1 MLPHTKSCMMMHPLP
16 LVLLLLL
23 LQIQLLAVSSH
34 PPWAAGTF
42 INHTAITHARCLP
55 DQASALLRLKR
66 SFTTTDESVA
76 AFQSW
81 KAGTDCCS
89 WEGIRCGATSGRV
102 TSLDLGDCG
111 LQSDHLDH
119 VIFELTSLRYL
130 NLGGNDFSLSEIPST
145 GFEQL
150 TMLTHLN
157 LSTCNFSGQVP
168 AYGIGRLMSLVSLD
182 LSFQYEIIELFDTG
196 FAFSGDFTYD
206 GQLMLSNFTAL
217 VANLTS
223 LEELRLSW
231 LDMSDQGD
239 KWCNALAKYTPNLR
253 VLSLPFCSLS
263 SPICGS
269 LASLQSLSVVDLQ
282 YNHLTGSVPEFFAN
296 FSSLSVLRLSYN
308 FLEVW
313 VPSVIFQHD
322 KLVTIDLHRNH
333 NISGNLPNFS
343 TDSSLENLFVG
354 KTNFSGTIPSSI
366 SNLKH
371 LKKLGLNALGFA
383 KELPSSIGRLR
394 SLNSLQVS
402 GLGLVGSIS
411 SWITN
416 LTSLEVLEV
425 SHCGFNE
432 PIPSSIA
439 DLNKLRKLA
448 LYKCNFSGK
457 IPSGLASCN
466 VEKFP
471 NILRHSSNINRLDL
485 SNNQIRGSIPQWA
498 WEKWTDSDL
507 FFLNLSHNEFT
518 SVVGHDSFLPFY
530 IVCLDLSFNM
540 FEGPIPLPQHSG
552 DVLDYSNNN
561 FSSIALNISSQLVK
575 TSCFKASRNHLS
587 GNIPPSFCTTVLEI
601 LDLSYNNLNGSIP
614 PCLMEDANE
623 LRVLNLKGNQLYG
636 ELPHNI
642 HESCMLEALDFSSN
656 QIEGQLPRSLASCK
670 YLEVLDIGNN
680 QISDSFPCWMAELS
694 RLQVFVLKSNKFFG
708 QVSPAIP
715 DEKNTCEFPRLPI
728 LDLASNNLS
737 GTLTEE
743 WFISLSS
750 MMVKSVNETPV
761 MKYNTYQGQ
770 VYQVYTV
777 LTYKGMDVSF
787 TKILRTLVFIDVS
800 NNKIHGRIPGV
811 IGELLLLQTLN
822 MSRNSFTGTIP
833 SQFGRLNQLESLD
846 LSSNGISGK
855 IPQEITSLDFLTTLN
870 LSNNM
875 LEGRIPESPHFSTFD
890 DSSFMGNT
898 GLCGPPLLKQC
909 SSETTPNSALHNSA
923 EKSAD
928 TMLFFFIGLGL
939 GVRFA
944 VVIVVIWVLPLRN
957 KS

>member
-457 IPSGLASCN
+457 IPSGILSLTQLDTLQLHSNNLFGTTQLNSLWELQKLFDLNLSNNKLNVIEGEHNSSKVSFPDLWHLSLASCN

-518 SVVGHDSFLPFY
+518 SV
-530 IVCLDLSFNM
+530 
-540 FEGPIPLPQHSG
+540 
-552 DVLDYSNNN
+552 
-561 FSSIALNISSQLVK
+561 
-575 TSCFKASRNHLS
+575 
-587 GNIPPSFCTTVLEI
+587 
-601 LDLSYNNLNGSIP
+601 
-614 PCLMEDANE
+614 
-623 LRVLNLKGNQLYG
+623 
-636 ELPHNI
+636 
-642 HESCMLEALDFSSN
+642 
-656 QIEGQLPRSLASCK
+656 
-670 YLEVLDIGNN
+670 
-680 QISDSFPCWMAELS
+680 
-694 RLQVFVLKSNKFFG
+694 
-708 QVSPAIP
+708 
-715 DEKNTCEFPRLPI
+715 
-728 LDLASNNLS
+728 
-737 GTLTEE
+737 
-743 WFISLSS
+743 
-750 MMVKSVNETPV
+750 
-761 MKYNTYQGQ
+761 
-770 VYQVYTV
+770 
-777 LTYKGMDVSF
+777 
-787 TKILRTLVFIDVS
+787 
-800 NNKIHGRIPGV
+800 
-811 IGELLLLQTLN
+811 
-822 MSRNSFTGTIP
+822 
-833 SQFGRLNQLESLD
+833 
-846 LSSNGISGK
+846 
-855 IPQEITSLDFLTTLN
+855 
-870 LSNNM
+870 
-875 LEGRIPESPHFSTFD
+875 
-890 DSSFMGNT
+890 
-898 GLCGPPLLKQC
+898 
-909 SSETTPNSALHNSA
+909 
-923 EKSAD
+923 
-928 TMLFFFIGLGL
+928 
-939 GVRFA
+939 
-944 VVIVVIWVLPLRN
+944 
-957 KS
+957 